1 MSDLLAFLSWYLA
14 VTVAGLIALPLA
26 FRLFALLPDRGYTL
40 ARPFGLLTSGY
51 VFWLLGSLGFVRNDA
66 AGVLIAALIV
76 ALVGATW
83 LRREG
88 WAELRAWLAT
98 QRGLILAVE
107 ALFLLAFAA
116 WAWVR
121 AHNPDILGT
130 EKPMEFMFINAIL
143 RSPAFPPNDAWLAGY
158 SISYYYFGYVLVAAL
173 IKVTGVASAVGFNLA
188 LALLFALSVTGALG
202 VALNLIALTKEE
214 GERKRAEAH
223 LRPSSSVLL
232 PSFWPALL
240 APLIIVVAGNFY
252 GVLRLA
258 HANGILAGA
267 QIPALR
273 YNTGAPELGG
283 GAPGAQFGFFNLY
296 TWLDLKGMNTAPAP
310 VAPGAA
316 FNWDPGFWWW
326 FNGARVTHDRNLL
339 GQETEAITEMPAFS
353 FILGDL
359 HPHVLALPFV
369 FLALALTLHWLLWAQ
384 RSESGDWRVMLRAE
398 AAPLL
403 LTALVLGGLAF
414 LNTWDFPIY
423 LFVVTAALTLGSA
436 QAWGWQKLRAQWRMV
451 ATFAIALL
459 VPGVA
464 LYLPFYVGFQT
475 QAGGLLPNLIYPTRF
490 QQTVVFFAHTLIG
503 ALLFL
508 IWLSRRERAWLD
520 RRAAWWAG
528 GGLLALLLLVAVT
541 LALVAALSPDLSG
554 FAAQFVAPLSLGEA
568 LALTVQRRLIDSFT
582 ALVPALMIGLC
593 VGLAVGAVRGRLKI
607 DIPIANRQSSTLH
620 SPAVLLS
627 LVLLLTGA
635 LLLIGPEFVYLRDN
649 FGSRMNTIFKFY
661 FQTWVLWGLAGAF
674 GLWLMAQHARPW
686 VWRLSAGMMVLAIGA
701 SLVYT
706 IAATFS
712 ATRGFAGP
720 PTLDGMA
727 YFARSYPND
736 WAAIQW
742 LNQNV
747 PGTPTLAE
755 GIGGQYW
762 IEGRFSRLSMATG
775 LPTVMGWPGHQG
787 QWRGR
792 YFGKVAGREDQIRNL
807 YQSRSWDEAA
817 LRTLDEHGIEY
828 VVWSDLERQKYGRSG
843 EAKFAELM
851 RPVFQ
856 SGDLTLY
863 QRLNGGP

>member
-1 MSDLLAFLSWYLA
+1 MLNDLLAFLSWYFA
-14 VTVAGLIALPLA
+14 VTAAGLIALPLA
-26 FRLFALLPDRGYTL
+26 FRLFHLLPDRGYTL
-40 ARPFGLLTSGY
+40 ARPLGLLTIGY
-51 VFWLLGSLGFVRNDA
+51 VFWLLGSLGFLRNDA
-66 AGVLIAALIV
+66 AGVWIAALLTLLAG
-76 ALVGATW
+76 ALW

-88 WAELRAWLAT
+88 WAELRDWLNA
-98 QRGLILAVE
+98 QRGLVLAVE
-107 ALFLLAFAA
+107 VLFLLAFAA

-121 AHNPDILGT
+121 AHNPDIAGT

-143 RSPAFPPNDAWLAGY
+143 RSPAFPPNDAWLSGY
-158 SISYYYFGYVLVAAL
+158 AISYYYFGYVLVAAL
-173 IKVTGVASAVGFNLA
+173 IHVTGVASAVAFNLA
-188 LALLFALSVTGALG
+188 LALLFALAVTGALG
-202 VALNLIALTKEE
+202 ITLNLIALSKTTVD
-214 GERKRAEAH
+214 GG
-223 LRPSSSVLL
+223 RPTAADRRLSSAVLSQ
-232 PSFWPALL
+232 SFWPALL
-240 APLIIVVAGNFY
+240 APLMIVVAGNFY

-258 HANGILAGA
+258 HANGLLAGA
-267 QIPALR
+267 QVPALI

-283 GAPGAQFGFFNLY
+283 GSPGAQFGFFNLY
-296 TWLDLKGMNTAPAP
+296 TWLDLKGMNTPPAS
-310 VAPGAA
+310 PGAT

-359 HPHVLALPFV
+359 HPHVLGLPFV
-369 FLALALTLHWLLWAQ
+369 FLAIALALQWLLWAQ
-384 RSESGDWRVMLRAE
+384 RCESGDWRWMLRVQ

-423 LFVVTAALTLGSA
+423 LFVVTLAFTLGLASV
-436 QAWGWQKLRAQWRMV
+436 WDWQKLQAPWPMV
-451 ATFAIALL
+451 AAFALALL

-508 IWLSRRERAWLD
+508 VWLAVRERAQFD
-520 RRAAWWAG
+520 GRAARWAG
-528 GGLLALLLLVAVT
+528 GGVVALLLLVAVT
-541 LALVAALSPDLSG
+541 LSLVAALSPELSG

-582 ALVPALMIGLC
+582 TLVPALMIGLC
-593 VGLAVGAVRGRLKI
+593 AGLAVGAVRGRFSISNL
-607 DIPIANRQSSTLH
+607 QSSTLG
-620 SPAVLLS
+620 SPTVLLC

-635 LLLIGPEFVYLRDN
+635 LLLLGPEFVYLRDL
-649 FGSRMNTIFKFY
+649 FGTRMNTIFKFY
-661 FQTWVLWGLAGAF
+661 FQAWVLWGVAGAF

-686 VWRLSAGMMVLAIGA
+686 VWRLSVSVMALSLGA
-701 SLVYT
+701 SLLYT
-706 IAATFS
+706 IPATFS

-727 YFARSYPND
+727 YFARNYPND

-747 PGTPTLAE
+747 PDAPTLAE

-762 IEGRFSRLSMATG
+762 IEGRFSRISMATG
-775 LPTVMGWPGHQG
+775 LPTVIGWPGHQS

-792 YFGKVAGREDQIRNL
+792 YFSNVAGREDEVRNL

-817 LRTLDEHGIEY
+817 LRTLDKYGIEY

-843 EAKFAELM
+843 EAKFADLM

>member
-1 MSDLLAFLSWYLA
+1 MLNDLLAFLSWYLA
-14 VTVAGLIALPLA
+14 AAIAGLIALPLA
-26 FRLFALLPDRGYTL
+26 FRLFHLLPDRGYTL
-40 ARPFGLLTSGY
+40 ARPLGLLTIGY
-51 VFWLLGSLGFVRNDA
+51 VFWLLGSLGFLRNDA
-66 AGVLIAALIV
+66 AGVWIAALLV
-76 ALVGATW
+76 LLAGALW

-88 WAELRAWLAT
+88 WAELRAWISA
-98 QRGLILAVE
+98 QRGVVLAVE
-107 ALFLLAFAA
+107 VLFLLAFAA

-121 AHNPDILGT
+121 AHNPDIVGT

-143 RSPAFPPNDAWLAGY
+143 RSPAFPPNDAWLSGY
-158 SISYYYFGYVLVAAL
+158 AISYYYFGYVLVVAF
-173 IKVTGVASAVGFNLA
+173 IHVTGVASAVAFNLA
-188 LALLFALSVTGALG
+188 LALLFALTVTGALG
-202 VALNLIALTKEE
+202 VALNLIALTKEA
-214 GERKRAEAH
+214 GERKQEEAR
-223 LRPSSSVLL
+223 LQPASFFLL

-240 APLIIVVAGNFY
+240 APLMIVVAGNFY

-258 HANGILAGA
+258 HANGLLAGV
-267 QIPALR
+267 QVPALI

-296 TWLDLKGMNTAPAP
+296 TWLDLKGMNTPPAPAT
-310 VAPGAA
+310 PGTA

-359 HPHVLALPFV
+359 HPHVLGLPFV
-369 FLALALTLHWLLWAQ
+369 FLAIGLALQWLLWA
-384 RSESGDWRVMLRAE
+384 RGNARGDWRGMLRSQAL
-398 AAPLL
+398 PLL

-423 LFVVTAALTLGSA
+423 LFVVTAAFTLGLA
-436 QAWGWQKLRAQWRMV
+436 IDGWRLV
-451 ATFAIALL
+451 AAFTLALL

-508 IWLSRRERAWLD
+508 IWLAVRERAVLD

-528 GGLLALLLLVAVT
+528 GGMVALLLFVTVA
-541 LALVAALSPDLSG
+541 LSLVAALSPELSG
-554 FAAQFVAPLSLGEA
+554 FAAQFVAPLSPGEA

-593 VGLAVGAVRGRLKI
+593 AGLAVGALRAQPTTQTPVTTEHATRNTSPSRL
-607 DIPIANRQSSTLH
+607 PLPSTLFT
-620 SPAVLLS
+620 
-627 LVLLLTGA
+627 LVLTLTGA
-635 LLLIGPEFVYLRDN
+635 LLLLGPEFVYLRDL
-649 FGSRMNTIFKFY
+649 FGTRMNTIFKFY
-661 FQTWVLWGLAGAF
+661 FQAWVLWGLAGAF
-674 GLWLMAQHARPW
+674 GLWLLAQHARPL
-686 VWRLSAGMMVLAIGA
+686 VWRLSAGVMALSISA

-706 IAATFS
+706 FAATFS

-727 YFARSYPND
+727 YFARNYPND

-742 LNQNV
+742 LNRNV
-747 PGTPTLAE
+747 PNAPTLAE

-762 IEGRFSRLSMATG
+762 IEGRFSRISMATG
-775 LPTVMGWPGHQG
+775 LPTVIGWPGHQS

-792 YFGKVAGREDQIRNL
+792 YFGNIAGREDEVRNL

-817 LRTLDEHGIEY
+817 LRTLDKYGIEY

-843 EAKFAELM
+843 EAKFADLM

-856 SGDLTLY
+856 AGDLTVY
-863 QRLNGGP
+863 QRLNGGQ